1 MNYKVFTSV
10 TVYVLV
16 AQARSV
22 MDNQVLG
29 SRVMSVSLTSLGAK
43 EQLAALE
50 KDRLSTGDNQVDF
63 YVETTQMNLGK
74 ELIATLTGLGLK
86 LEE

>member
-1 MNYKVFTSV
+1 MNHKVFTSV
-10 TVYVLV
+10 TVYVLI

-22 MDNQVLG
+22 IDNQVLG

-43 EQLAALE
+43 EQLAAL
-50 KDRLSTGDNQVDF
+50 DRGEVSVGDNQIDF
-63 YVETTQMNLGK
+63 YIETTQMNLGK
-74 ELIATLTGLGLK
+74 ELVTTLAGLGLK